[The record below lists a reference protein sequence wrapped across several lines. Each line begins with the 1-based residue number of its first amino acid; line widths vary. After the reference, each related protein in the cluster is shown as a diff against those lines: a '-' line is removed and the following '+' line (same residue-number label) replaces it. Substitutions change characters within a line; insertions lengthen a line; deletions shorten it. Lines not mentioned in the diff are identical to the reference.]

1 MTNSKYIV
9 IEYAIDE
16 LGKLSERVGDSVDN
30 VIDIVMKAENVIVSG
45 VGKSG
50 LIAKKIAATLTSVG
64 KPAYFL
70 HPVEA
75 MHGDIGIVKSKCVV
89 IVISNSGSTSEI
101 LTVLPYLKKRQVPI
115 IGILGNMDSPLARG
129 CDYILDAT
137 VRREACPLNLAPTT
151 STLIALTLGDMIAVG
166 LMEKSGFSPE
176 DFAIS
181 HPAGLL
187 GKSLS
192 MTVSEI
198 MHSGKHLPIVS
209 SSVTFKEAIIE
220 SSRKALGGVIVTD
233 DGKTI
238 IGLLTDGD
246 VRRVLERYDNLTEVL
261 LADAMTRNPLTVH
274 ESALLGEALAI
285 MEHRKSKI
293 GLLPVINSVGEL
305 VGLIRLHD
313 IIA

>member
-1 MTNSKYIV
+1 MTNSKNIV

-16 LGKLSERVGDSVDN
+16 LGKLSDRVGDSVDN
-30 VIDIVMKAENVIVSG
+30 VIDILMKAENVIVSG

-64 KPAYFL
+64 KSAYFL

-75 MHGDIGIVKSKCVV
+75 MHGDIGIVKSKSVV

-101 LTVLPYLKKRQVPI
+101 LTVLPYLKKREVPI
-115 IGILGNMDSPLARG
+115 IGILGSMDSPLARG
-129 CDYILDAT
+129 CDYVLDAT
-137 VRREACPLNLAPTT
+137 VEREACPLNLAPTT

-192 MTVSEI
+192 MTVREI
-198 MHSGKHLPIVS
+198 MHSGTHLPIVS
-209 SSVTFKEAIIE
+209 SNVTFKEAIIE

-246 VRRVLERYDNLTEVL
+246 VRRVLERYDNLREVL
-261 LADAMTRNPLTVH
+261 LVDVMTRNPLTVH

-293 GLLPVINSVGEL
+293 GLLPVINSSGEL